1 MHNFGGRRTLMGSTG
16 VTTVEAEAGEPVR
29 VRVINTDNGPLRAW
43 VSGSD
48 FRVVAVDGTDVHEPT
63 DWTTSACS

>member
-1 MHNFGGRRTLMGSTG
+1 MGSTG

-48 FRVVAVDGTDVHEPT
+48 FRVVAVDGTRRPRADRRGP
-63 DWTTSACS
+63 TSACS